1 MMSILQKKDRLL
13 IDTYYNNNKLRRLYL
28 EKTYFV
34 AKDINQ
40 YFIKLYGIDING
52 KYSCEGY
59 IYFYLDDLKKESSF
73 IGLYVNPECR
83 NEGLASFLIANW
95 LKICMDF
102 GYYKFTTTKKQRKPF
117 LIYLLKKMG
126 FEIEDSSKYDKSNF
140 TIKIYQ
146 SPLNNNKYLE
156 FKYAEFAR
164 KFMNSSIALED
175 NYCLLPRVSE
185 GINYIDQVLQS
196 NIYTLRD
203 ENEAYKR
210 SKRKI
215 EERK

>member
-83 NEGLASFLIANW
+83 NEGLASFLIAIG
-95 LKICMDF
+95 LKYVWILDIINL
-102 GYYKFTTTKKQRKPF
+102 QQ
-117 LIYLLKKMG
+117 LK
-126 FEIEDSSKYDKSNF
+126 
-140 TIKIYQ
+140 
-146 SPLNNNKYLE
+146 NN
-156 FKYAEFAR
+156 
-164 KFMNSSIALED
+164 
-175 NYCLLPRVSE
+175 
-185 GINYIDQVLQS
+185 
-196 NIYTLRD
+196 
-203 ENEAYKR
+203 ENHF
-210 SKRKI
+210 
-215 EERK
+215 